1 MPLLTP
7 DVYFP
12 HITDISGTFF
22 AERGLR
28 LIILDV
34 DNTLTSHDNPTPFP
48 GVQDWID
55 ARKAE
60 GLTLAILS
68 NNTPERVAP
77 FAEKIGLSFVANAA
91 KPLTFGLT
99 RACHKYG
106 FSPKETCII
115 GDQLFTDM
123 LGGNLKP
130 GVTSVLVRPWE
141 PEKHGFLAFKRRLE
155 APILRRYFSRQE
167 SVGSRQ

>member
-1 MPLLTP
+1 MPFLTP

-12 HITDISGTFF
+12 HITDIPGPFF
-22 AERGLR
+22 AEHGLK

-34 DNTLTSHDNPTPFP
+34 DNTLTSHNNPAPFP

-68 NNTPERVAP
+68 NNTPDRVRP
-77 FAEKIGLSFVANAA
+77 FAEKVGLSFVANAA
-91 KPLTFGLT
+91 KPLTFGLS
-99 RACHKYG
+99 RACRKYG

-130 GVTSVLVRPWE
+130 GVTSIMVQPWE
-141 PEKHGFLAFKRRLE
+141 PEKHGFLAFKRKLE
-155 APILRRYFSRQE
+155 KPVLRRYFAKLKK
-167 SVGSRQ
+167 